1 MRCTVKAWM
10 TFLRLRGVSMTFIK
24 SNNYFGLKRMKE
36 EAILSSSIS
45 RESIEICKRALPKT
59 HNSNR
64 HSSAMEKV
72 IKSLLKPVL

>member
-1 MRCTVKAWM
+1 M
-10 TFLRLRGVSMTFIK
+10 TSIK

-64 HSSAMEKV
+64 HSSAREIV
-72 IKSLLKPVL
+72 IKTLLKPAL